1 MKNLLFKELRLCVPA
16 QAWVYFALVACVL
29 IPGWPPIVGL
39 FYVTVSVMII
49 FPIAHANR
57 DALFTALL
65 PVRKQDAVKGKVILI
80 SFLELAAA
88 VFALPLLLVRHF
100 LINPALTGDPEAAE
114 MLVGSEVNFALLG
127 AAFFM
132 YGAFNLVFFPWYYK
146 KASRGVIPQL
156 VSMLVVMVIMVL
168 YIGITTGSPA
178 VSAAINDFS
187 FPGIFIQLGV
197 FLFGILFFVGA
208 TALASRL
215 AGKAFEKLDL

>member
-16 QAWVYFALVACVL
+16 QAWIYFALVARVL

-100 LINPALTGDPEAAE
+100 LINPALMGDPESAE

-156 VSMLVVMVIMVL
+156 VSMFVVMVIMVL

>member
-1 MKNLLFKELRLCVPA
+1 MKNLLFKELRLSVPA

-65 PVRKQDAVKGKVILI
+65 PVRKEDAVKGKVVLI
-80 SFLELAAA
+80 SFLELASFVVA
-88 VFALPLLLVRHF
+88 VPLLLVREF
-100 LINPALTGDPEAAE
+100 LINPALSNDPEAAE
-114 MLVGSEVNFALLG
+114 MLIGSEVNFALIG

-146 KASRGVIPQL
+146 KASRGVVPQL
-156 VSMLVVMVIMVL
+156 VSMFVVMIIMVL
-168 YIGITTGSPA
+168 YIGITMGSPEI
-178 VSAAINDFS
+178 SSAINDFT

-197 FLFGILFFVGA
+197 CLFGILFFFGA

-215 AGKAFEKLDL
+215 GGKAFAKLDL